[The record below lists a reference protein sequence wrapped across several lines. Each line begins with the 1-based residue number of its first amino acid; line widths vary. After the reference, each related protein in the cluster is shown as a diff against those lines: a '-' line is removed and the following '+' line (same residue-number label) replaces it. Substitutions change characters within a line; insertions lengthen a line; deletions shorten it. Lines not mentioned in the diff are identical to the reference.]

1 MLPALW
7 APALLACCKCR
18 FSSQLPPNCTLAW
31 SLVLDGGSE
40 SAPGVD
46 MAPTLLDPRASDPT
60 VAYIGAG
67 SLAPST
73 AYVLRAVVNA
83 RWPGG
88 EVLADTVIGIVTAG
102 CPFGGVVVSSTATGV
117 AGATR

>member
-1 MLPALW
+1 LI
-7 APALLACCKCR
+7 
-18 FSSQLPPNCTLAW
+18 
-31 SLVLDGGSE
+31 LDGDGE
-40 SAPGVD
+40 STTAVD

-60 VAYIGAG
+60 LAYIGAG
-67 SLAPST
+67 SLVPST
-73 AYVLRAVVNA
+73 VYVLRATVNA